1 MTFSRCLII
10 FIFLFT
16 AGISLPLLSSA
27 EDEGLS
33 ALRVYIYMDRISF
46 SNDEPVKLKICVKN
60 NSNKSEL
67 LKIYDS
73 LYTSYQPIIYDET
86 AKEAEL
92 IVPYRMMNRKM
103 VDILEKVSPRTVEL
117 SGDETLEYTIN
128 LREIYKLETDKEYRI
143 EARFSPDA
151 KILPYITGENI
162 FTFKTFQS
170 AVTYIQSG
178 VKKISSDI
186 SPSETI
192 LLFLS
197 AEKSRN
203 WDNYLKYL
211 KLEDYIQAYPDYVSL
226 YRTADDVKKTIIID
240 EFIKYLKKD
249 RSDYLL
255 DFHVSA
261 ELMKENDT
269 AYVDAEI
276 KRYGARSPFFYKYR
290 YTLERY
296 RSFWRIKDVEATV
309 TKGHNL

>member
-16 AGISLPLLSSA
+16 AGITLPLFPA
-27 EDEGLS
+27 EDEIVN

-73 LYTSYQPIIYDET
+73 LYTTYQPVIYDET
-86 AKEAEL
+86 AREAEL
-92 IVPYRMMNRKM
+92 IVPYRMMNKNM
-103 VDILEKVSPRTVEL
+103 AEIIDNLNPRTVEL
-117 SGDETLEYTIN
+117 SRDETLEYTIN
-128 LREIYKLETDKEYRI
+128 LREIYRLEGDKEYRV
-143 EARFSPDA
+143 EVRFSPDA
-151 KILPYITGENI
+151 KILPYVAGENI

-170 AVTYIQSG
+170 AMTYIQSG

-186 SPSETI
+186 SPSETV

-197 AEKSRN
+197 AEKGRN

-211 KLEDYIQAYPDYVSL
+211 KLEDYIQAYPDYVSQ
-226 YRTADDVKKTIIID
+226 YRTADEVKKAIIID

-255 DFHVSA
+255 DFHLSA
-261 ELMKENDT
+261 ELIKENNT
-269 AYVDAEI
+269 AYVDVEI
-276 KRYGARSPFFYKYR
+276 KRYGVRSPFFYKYR

-296 RSFWRIKDVEATV
+296 GSFWRIKDVEATV
-309 TKGHNL
+309 MKGHNL